1 MVQLII
7 SVVGAY
13 AVIAGLMF
21 VLQRKLIYRPDRT
34 QSSPVA
40 AGAPEMVPIE
50 YETADGLRL
59 TSWLAT
65 PLASHAPVLVYLQGN
80 AGNIADRAGKVRP
93 FLEAGF
99 GVLLVGYRGYGGN
112 PGRPSE
118 TGLLID
124 GGAALDHLAD
134 AGMAPHRTILYGESL
149 GSGVAVVLAAER
161 RLGALVLEAPF
172 TSIVDVAASAYPW
185 LPVRLALIDR
195 FNSLAHIKSVRAPK
209 LILHGE
215 RDRTVPVR
223 LGRRLLD
230 HAEEPKQ
237 GRFYA
242 AAGHTDLHDHGAVE
256 DIFLFLE
263 EAGLGGHADGR

>member
-1 MVQLII
+1 MVQLLI

-21 VLQRKLIYRPDRT
+21 ALQRKLIYRPDRT
-34 QSSPVA
+34 RSSPAA
-40 AGAPEMVPIE
+40 AGAPEMAPVE

-59 TSWLAT
+59 TSWLAAPRASQG
-65 PLASHAPVLVYLQGN
+65 PLLVYLQGN
-80 AGNIADRAGKVRP
+80 AGSIADRADKVRP
-93 FLEAGF
+93 FLASGI
-99 GVLLVGYRGYGGN
+99 GVLLVSYRGYGGN

-118 TGLLID
+118 TGLLND
-124 GGAALDHLAD
+124 GRAALDHLVHI
-134 AGMAPHRTILYGESL
+134 GIAPDRTILYGESL
-149 GSGVAVVLAAER
+149 GSGVAVALAAER
-161 RLGALVLEAPF
+161 PLGALVLEAPF

-185 LPVRLALIDR
+185 LPVRFAMIDR
-195 FNSLAHIKSVRAPK
+195 FNSLARIKLVGAPK

-215 RDRTVPVR
+215 RDSTVPVH

-242 AAGHTDLHDHGAVE
+242 AAGHTDLHDHGAVD

-263 EAGLGGHADGR
+263 EVGLGGQIDRS